1 LLFQSDL
8 DDRNDPVV
16 AVDDNDLITN
26 DEVQVPS
33 PLRMDLNERRGNFHH
48 PQARWHRGA
57 DTDGE
62 VDVINPRH
70 VPACQDR
77 LSDLGAL
84 LRRQVYAAARLALLR
99 LALLRL
105 ALLSLPLLW
114 SLARLSLALLRRLT
128 LLTALALLR
137 RLTGLALL
145 TLLTLRSLARGLVPL
160 LLFLATLLGLTRLC
174 PLFSLTLRRLA
185 GGLSFLPALQLA
197 LLLLL
202 FLRALLRL
210 ALLPT
215 R

>member
-1 LLFQSDL
+1 M
-8 DDRNDPVV
+8 V

-48 PQARWHRGA
+48 PHARWHRGA

-70 VPACQDR
+70 VPAPQDR

-128 LLTALALLR
+128 LLT
-137 RLTGLALL
+137 G
-145 TLLTLRSLARGLVPL
+145 
-160 LLFLATLLGLTRLC
+160 LLFLATLLGLTLFARLC
-174 PLFSLTLRRLA
+174 PLFSLALRRLA

-210 ALLPT
+210 ALLRGGLGLLALRGT
-215 R
+215 AALLCSALHVLG